1 MFLGETYADIVL
13 EVVARIQTPRNIASA
28 GLRNVDSLCLT
39 ICPRIK
45 SAVLDDRFKI
55 VEIGKMI
62 QLIDIVVVGERLII
76 FFCFSIK
83 NVVGLIIIF
92 SNFAALWQTR

>member
-13 EVVARIQTPRNIASA
+13 QIVPRIQTARNIAAA
-28 GLRNVDSLCLT
+28 GLGNVDSLRLT

-62 QLIDIVVVGERLII
+62 QLLDIVAVDNILK
-76 FFCFSIK
+76 FCAILFLFQ
-83 NVVGLIIIF
+83 NV
-92 SNFAALWQTR
+92 